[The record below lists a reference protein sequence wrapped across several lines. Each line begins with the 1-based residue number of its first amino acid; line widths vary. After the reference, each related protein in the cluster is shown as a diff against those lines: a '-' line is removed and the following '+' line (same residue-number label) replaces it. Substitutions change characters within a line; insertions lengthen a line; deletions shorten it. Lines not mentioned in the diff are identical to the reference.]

1 MSGVSHD
8 GREISHY
15 RIHELLGSGGMGDV
29 YRATDLRLGRPVAL
43 KFLRA
48 QTDASRRRQMIH
60 EARAASLLDHPNIC
74 TIFEVDE
81 TPQGEVFIAM
91 AYYEGQTLD
100 RLLAQGPLPVGRAL
114 SIAVQIGRGL
124 AAAHEE
130 LIVHRDVKPANL
142 MIVRGDMVKILDF
155 GIACRV
161 GDATTTDNS
170 SLAGTLAY
178 MAPERLRGDAADQRA
193 DIWSLGAV
201 LWEMLAGRP
210 PFGAEQL
217 ASVVAAILDEDAGH
231 GPSVPDG
238 TPEVLVPILE
248 RALAKNVRLR
258 YERVEDMVHDLLQA
272 QSRLDAD
279 AVVRPS
285 PATSARSSIAVLPF
299 QDMTAAQDQGHLCD
313 GIAEEILRA
322 LSRIPDLYV
331 ASRTSSF
338 QFKRDPADIREIG
351 ARLNVDTVLEG
362 SVRRVDDRVRIA
374 AHLVSVKDGYRLWS
388 ERYDRSIGDLFAL
401 EDEIADEIARALKVT
416 LASRGPAAGA
426 RGARPDAAEYEL
438 YLQGREFFHQ
448 LRRKGFENALQLFSQ
463 AIEINPG
470 YARAYAGIADCQ
482 SFLRLYFGR
491 GEEALA
497 AADTASAKA
506 LALDPELPDAHVSRG
521 LALFLRDD
529 FDAAE
534 RHLER
539 AIALDPR
546 GYDAHYVL
554 GRLRFSQG
562 RIAESAE
569 HFREACAIVP
579 EAYASWYLLG
589 MCHRRLGEDGK
600 ARHAAL
606 ECIEAVKR
614 RVRSHPDDTR
624 AWTMGAA
631 VLAELGEPEKAG
643 KWVAR
648 AVTVDAEEPIIE
660 YNAACVYVRLGRF
673 DDALKCLEVSLGQG
687 GVFRDWARN
696 DPDLDPVREDPRFK
710 ALLERAPASS
720 TRT

>member
-1 MSGVSHD
+1 MSVITRD

-15 RIHELLGSGGMGDV
+15 QIHELLGSGGMGDV
-29 YRATDLRLGRPVAL
+29 HRATDLRLGRRVAL
-43 KFLRA
+43 KFLRPQA
-48 QTDASRRRQMIH
+48 DAASRERMIH

-81 TPQGEVFIAM
+81 TPEGEVFIAM

-100 RLLAQGPLPVGRAL
+100 RLLAHGPLPVGRAL
-114 SIAVQIGRGL
+114 SIAVQTGRGL

-155 GIACRV
+155 GIACHV
-161 GDATTTDNS
+161 GDTTAMDNTT
-170 SLAGTLAY
+170 LAGTFAY
-178 MAPERLRGDAADQRA
+178 MSPERLRGDPTDQRA

-210 PFGAEQL
+210 PFGADDL
-217 ASVVAAILDEDAGH
+217 ASVIAAILDDRPGR
-231 GPSVPDG
+231 GPALPAG
-238 TPEVLVPILE
+238 TPEVLAPILE
-248 RALAKNVRLR
+248 RALARDVRRR
-258 YERVEDMVHDLLQA
+258 YERVEGMVHDLLQI
-272 QSRLDAD
+272 QSTLDAE

-285 PATSARSSIAVLPF
+285 AATAARSSIAVLPF
-299 QDMTAAQDQGHLCD
+299 VDMTAAQDQGYLCD

-338 QFKRDPADIREIG
+338 QYKQRPADIREIG

-362 SVRRVDDRVRIA
+362 SVRRVGDRVRISA
-374 AHLVSVKDGYRLWS
+374 QLINVKDGYRLWN
-388 ERYDRSIGDLFAL
+388 ERHDRSITDLFAV

-416 LASRGPAAGA
+416 LASRAPAAGA

-438 YLQGREFFHQ
+438 YFQGREFFHQ

-470 YARAYAGIADCQ
+470 YARAYAGIADCH

-497 AADTASAKA
+497 AADAASAKA
-506 LALDPELPDAHVSRG
+506 LELDPGLPDAHVSRG
-521 LALFLRDD
+521 LALFLRND

-534 RHLER
+534 RHLAR
-539 AIALDPR
+539 AIELDPR
-546 GYDAHYVL
+546 GYDPHYL
-554 GRLRFSQG
+554 FGRLRFSQG
-562 RIAESAE
+562 RIPEAAE

-589 MCHRRLGEDGK
+589 MCYRRMGLEGK
-600 ARHAAL
+600 ARRAAL
-606 ECIEAVKR
+606 ECIEAVKL

-631 VLAELGEPEKAG
+631 VLAELGEPERAA
-643 KWVAR
+643 KWVGR

-687 GVFRDWARN
+687 GLSRDWASN
-696 DPDLDPVREDPRFK
+696 DPDLDPLREDARFQS
-710 ALLERAPASS
+710 LLDRLPAS
-720 TRT
+720 

>member
-1 MSGVSHD
+1 MLVITRD
-8 GREISHY
+8 GTAISHY
-15 RIHELLGSGGMGDV
+15 QVHELLGSGGTGDV
-29 YRATDLRLGRPVAL
+29 YRATDVRLGRPVAL
-43 KFLRA
+43 KFLRPRA
-48 QTDASRRRQMIH
+48 DAASRERMIH
-60 EARAASLLDHPNIC
+60 EARATSLLDHPNIC

-81 TPQGEVFIAM
+81 TPEGEIFIAM

-100 RLLAQGPLPVGRAL
+100 RLLAHGPLPVGRAL
-114 SIAVQIGRGL
+114 SIAVQTGRGL

-142 MIVRGDMVKILDF
+142 MIARGDMVKILDF
-155 GIACRV
+155 GIACHV
-161 GDATTTDNS
+161 GDTTAMDHPT
-170 SLAGTLAY
+170 LAGTIAY
-178 MAPERLRGDAADQRA
+178 MSPERLRGDPTDQRA

-210 PFGAEQL
+210 PFGVDDL
-217 ASVVAAILDEDAGH
+217 ASVIAAILDDAQGR
-231 GPSVPDG
+231 GPAIPAGAPKV
-238 TPEVLVPILE
+238 VAPILE
-248 RALAKNVRLR
+248 RALARDVHRR
-258 YERVEDMVHDLLQA
+258 YERVEDMVHDLQQVQA
-272 QSRLDAD
+272 ALDAETI
-279 AVVRPS
+279 VRLS
-285 PATSARSSIAVLPF
+285 PAAAARSSIAVLPF
-299 QDMTAAQDQGHLCD
+299 LDMTAAQDQGYLCD

-338 QFKRDPADIREIG
+338 QYKHRPADIREIG

-362 SVRRVDDRVRIA
+362 SVRRVGDRARISVQ
-374 AHLVSVKDGYRLWS
+374 LINVKDGYRLWND
-388 ERYDRSIGDLFAL
+388 RHDRSIQDLFAL
-401 EDEIADEIARALKVT
+401 EDEIADEVARALKVT
-416 LASRGPAAGA
+416 LASRAPAAGA

-438 YLQGREFFHQ
+438 YFQGREFFHQ

-463 AIEINPG
+463 AIEINPA
-470 YARAYAGIADCQ
+470 YARAYAGIADCH

-491 GEEALA
+491 GEESLA
-497 AADTASAKA
+497 ASDAASAKA
-506 LALDPELPDAHVSRG
+506 LALDPGLPDAHVSRG
-521 LALFLRDD
+521 LSLFLRGD

-534 RHLER
+534 RHLVR
-539 AIALDPR
+539 AIELDPR
-546 GYDAHYVL
+546 GYDPHYIF

-562 RIAESAE
+562 RIAEAAD

-589 MCHRRLGEDGK
+589 MCYRRMGQDDK
-600 ARHAAL
+600 SRRVAL
-606 ECIEAVKR
+606 ECIEAVKS

-631 VLAELGEPEKAG
+631 VLVELGEPERAA
-643 KWVAR
+643 KWVGR

-687 GVFRDWARN
+687 GLSRDWARN
-696 DPDLDPVREDPRFK
+696 DPDLDPLRDDARFR
-710 ALLERAPASS
+710 ALLDRLPGS
-720 TRT
+720 